1 MSQEMPEQGKVAIV
15 TGASRGLGRAIAI
28 RLAREGINV
37 VLAATSRDDLQAV
50 ATEIDLEF
58 EAGVA
63 PGQALIVP
71 TDITDEQQVRHL
83 VEEALKS
90 FGRVDILIN
99 NAGVGYNGPVET
111 MSAADWD
118 ALMNVNLRG
127 VFLCSREVIG
137 PMKRQGGGNI
147 ISIGSGAGKQGY
159 PDLAAYCASKFG
171 LMGFSEALAAEVG
184 EVGIKVAVALPGS
197 IARTDFSRRSR
208 KGQAQSRQPGRK
220 VVMPED
226 IAEAIVYLLNQ
237 PPSVRTAEINL
248 WPFAV
253 YDE

>member
-1 MSQEMPEQGKVAIV
+1 MSEEMPEQGKVAIV

-37 VLAATSRDDLQAV
+37 ALAATSKEDLDAV
-50 ATEIDLEF
+50 MTEIELEF

-63 PGQALIVP
+63 AGRALAVP
-71 TDITDEQQVRHL
+71 TDITDESQVKRL
-83 VEEALKS
+83 VDETLKA

-99 NAGVGYNGPVET
+99 NAGIGYNGPVET

-118 ALMNVNLRG
+118 HVVNVNLRG
-127 VFLCSREVIG
+127 VFLCSREVLG

-159 PDLAAYCASKFG
+159 PNLAAYCASKFG

-184 EVGIKVAVALPGS
+184 EAGIKVTVALPGT
-197 IARTDFSRRSR
+197 IAGTDFSWRSR
-208 KGQAQSRQPGRK
+208 KGQAAPKQPGRK

-237 PPSVRTAEINL
+237 PVSVRTAEMNL